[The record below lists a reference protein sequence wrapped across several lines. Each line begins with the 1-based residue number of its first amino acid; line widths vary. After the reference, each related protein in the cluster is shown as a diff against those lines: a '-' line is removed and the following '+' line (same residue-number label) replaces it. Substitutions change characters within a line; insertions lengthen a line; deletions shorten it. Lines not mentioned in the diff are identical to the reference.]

1 MSKPIFIVTVPNIS
15 WDSSDEIKNNLF
27 KTIGSEYHC
36 FIVNDDK
43 KTSFEFQ
50 MFSEKLIEPI
60 ELERLKE
67 LVLKPQQN
75 ETAN

>member
-15 WDSSDEIKNNLF
+15 WDTTNEIKESLF
-27 KTIGSEYHC
+27 KQIGNDYHC
-36 FIVNDDK
+36 FVVNDCN

-50 MFSEKLIEPI
+50 MFSEKLIDPI

-67 LVLKPQQN
+67 LVAPNK
-75 ETAN
+75 